1 MPDKFVDVI
10 QAFAFIGEIS
20 SQRPWKFKLLRSKK
34 LGITACWD
42 KRNRNYSKL
51 RLKSEIPKT
60 DHVVFAKHT
69 CRMLDSFRLINSVN
83 IFLSWIS
90 LSDKS
95 WWAISYL
102 FACICKDS
110 LTEGSGFCSETIAFI
125 LNCICVYKPVY
136 FRVYLFAF
144 RLA

>member
-1 MPDKFVDVI
+1 MLSRHLPLLVKSVHKGLESSSYLGPKSWALLPV
-10 QAFAFIGEIS
+10 EI
-20 SQRPWKFKLLRSKK
+20 KE
-34 LGITACWD
+34 T
-42 KRNRNYSKL
+42 NYSKL

-102 FACICKDS
+102 FAWICKDS